1 MFNCAVFNGCS
12 SSEKEIFEFLNTSI
26 GHQLIETTHSVEY
39 WFDDNHNGKCMLGV
53 SGEKICVRQLFGK
66 FWIQLIRDQYG
77 RPSMTLSLN

>member
-39 WFDDNHNGKCMLGV
+39 WFDDNHNGKCMLG
-53 SGEKICVRQLFGK
+53 GFG
-66 FWIQLIRDQYG
+66 
-77 RPSMTLSLN
+77 